1 MKLHVAAIIQ
11 ARMSSSRFPG
21 KVLAPLAGKPL
32 IWHIVHRLRQCKNVD
47 SIVLAV
53 TTNDT
58 DDPLVDFANKE
69 GIKIVRGP
77 EDNVLERYYLAAK
90 TIDADVIVR
99 VTGDV
104 PLIDPVWLDNLV
116 NTLIEKKVDYVS
128 GDPAVASIHE
138 GFSPFTYDAL
148 EKLVDK
154 AGADP
159 MAREHVTAYFKE
171 YPGFVS
177 SAFVT
182 PDLDYQFKGARI
194 SVDTP
199 ADLQFIEKIYSRLQV
214 PAGDADV
221 REVVKL
227 LRREPELLQ
236 INAHVY
242 QKRADEITRQALFRC
257 DGGSNIGFGH
267 IFRCLALADQLRE
280 HFGFGVT
287 FAMAKDTNGFESVQ
301 KAGYKVDLIDYEKE
315 EESLGQLVKSI
326 NPDVLIFDSLS
337 ELDNQVLDSWR
348 EEGLLIL
355 TVDDPTNKRL
365 SADLV
370 FYPPVPQ
377 VQDMSWDGFTGELFS
392 GWQWVLL
399 RQEFVDCRNNR
410 SSDQTG
416 KPAVLVTMGGS
427 DPKGLTLKAV
437 EALED
442 LDQNIRVLVLIGP
455 GFSHKERIEVKL
467 KRSQLQYRVYKNYSE
482 PGCLFA
488 KADLAVASFGVTA
501 YELAATGVPSVLLGI
516 SEDHALSASVFES
529 AGIGINLGCYSS
541 VEKNTLA
548 EAVKKLLN
556 DHGLRKKMS
565 EQALKQVDGRGV
577 QRIAKIIRERL
588 Q

>member
-1 MKLHVAAIIQ
+1 MRVAAIIQ

-21 KVLAPLAGKPL
+21 KVLTPLAGKPL
-32 IWHIVHRLRQCKNVD
+32 IWHIVHRLRHCKNVD
-47 SIVLAV
+47 TIVMAV

-58 DDPLVDFANKE
+58 DDPLVEFANKE
-69 GIKIVRGP
+69 GIKVVRGS

-90 TIDADVIVR
+90 IINADVIVR
-99 VTGDV
+99 VTGDA
-104 PLIDPVWLDNLV
+104 PLIDPEWLDSLV
-116 NTLIEKKVDYVS
+116 DTLIEKDVDFVS

-148 EKLVDK
+148 KKLVNK

-159 MAREHVTAYFKE
+159 VAREHVTAYFKE
-171 YPGFVS
+171 HPGFVS
-177 SAFVT
+177 SVFVA
-182 PDLDYQFKGARI
+182 PGPDYQFKGARI

-199 ADLQFIEKIYSRLQV
+199 ADLQFIEEIYSRLRV

-236 INAHVY
+236 INAHIY

-257 DGGSNIGFGH
+257 DGGSGIGFGH
-267 IFRCLALADQLRE
+267 IFRCLALAEQLRE
-280 HFGFGVT
+280 QYGCGIT
-287 FAMAKDTNGFESVQ
+287 FAMAKEQKGFVTVQ
-301 KAGYKVDLIDYEKE
+301 NAGYKINLIDSGTE
-315 EESLGQLVKSI
+315 EDSLGQLVRRI
-326 NPDVLIFDSLS
+326 NPDVMIFDSLS
-337 ELDNQVLDSWR
+337 ELNNRVIDRWR
-348 EEGLLIL
+348 KEDRLIV
-355 TVDDPTNKRL
+355 TVDDPTNKRI
-365 SADLV
+365 SADLA

-377 VQDMSWDGFTGELFS
+377 VQEMNWDGFPGELFS

-399 RQEFVDCRNNR
+399 RKEFIGSRDN
-410 SSDQTG
+410 SSRDQTDQ
-416 KPAVLVTMGGS
+416 PVVLVTMGGS

-442 LDQNIRVLVLIGP
+442 LDQNIRVLVLLGP
-455 GFSHKERIEVKL
+455 GFMHKEQIETKL
-467 KRSQLQYRVYKNYSE
+467 ECSQLQYRVYENCSE
-482 PGCLFA
+482 PGCMFA

-529 AGIGINLGCYSS
+529 AGIGINLGCYSG
-541 VEKNTLA
+541 VEKKTIA
-548 EAVKKLLN
+548 EAVKRLID
-556 DHGLRKKMS
+556 DHRLRKKMS
-565 EQALKQVDGRGV
+565 EQALKLVDGRGA
-577 QRIAKIIRERL
+577 QRIAKIIWERL

>member
-1 MKLHVAAIIQ
+1 LHVAAIIQ

-21 KVLAPLAGKPL
+21 KVLAPVAGKPL
-32 IWHIVHRLRQCKNVD
+32 IWHIVHRLRQCKSVD
-47 SIVLAV
+47 SIILAV

-58 DDPLVDFANKE
+58 DDPLVDFAIKE
-69 GIKIVRGP
+69 GIQVVRGP

-90 TIDADVIVR
+90 TINADVIVR

-104 PLIDPVWLDNLV
+104 PLIDPGWLDNLV
-116 NTLIEKKVDYVS
+116 NTLIEKNVDYVS

-148 EKLVDK
+148 EKLVDQ

-159 MAREHVTAYFKE
+159 VAREHVTAYFKE
-171 YPGFVS
+171 HPGFVS
-177 SAFVT
+177 SVFVA
-182 PDLDYQFKGARI
+182 PGPDYQFKGARM

-257 DGGSNIGFGH
+257 DGGSSIGFGH

-280 HFGFGVT
+280 QFGFGVT
-287 FAMAKDTNGFESVQ
+287 FAMAKDKNVFVSVQ

-315 EESLGQLVKSI
+315 EESLDQLVKSI
-326 NPDVLIFDSLS
+326 NPDVLILDSLT
-337 ELDNQVLDSWR
+337 ELDNRAIDSWR
-348 EEGLLIL
+348 EEGLLVV

-365 SADLV
+365 SADLA

-377 VQDMSWDGFTGELFS
+377 VQEMNWDGFTGELLS
-392 GWQWVLL
+392 GWQWVIL
-399 RQEFVDCRNNR
+399 RQGFIDCRNKR

-437 EALED
+437 EALEV
-442 LDQNIRVLVLIGP
+442 LNQNLRVIILLGP
-455 GFSHKERIEVKL
+455 GFTHKEQIEAKL
-467 KRSQLQYRVYKNYSE
+467 ECSQLQYRVYENHSE

-488 KADLAVASFGVTA
+488 TADLAVASFGVTA

-529 AGIGINLGCYSS
+529 AGIGINLGFYSG
-541 VEKNTLA
+541 VKKKNIA
-548 EAVKKLLN
+548 EAVKKLLD
-556 DHGLRKKMS
+556 DHRLRKKMS
-565 EQALKQVDGRGV
+565 EQALKLVDGRGA